1 MAQEIPQILRELPPQ
16 KFRELI
22 ETLLGGPLKRQSSG
36 SRKEV
41 VENPTDEQLRL
52 PHSRLM
58 GNKIMI
64 HHRQQ
69 ELHFETD
76 WLLPGEVSDF
86 ANSVAQVT
94 YLGAM
99 ADGRFQMED
108 GTEVPC
114 ADRWAEIV
122 AEEEGAPAS
131 PWPEGSEAVREDE
144 VESVYWG
151 AAVAE
156 RVEWRS
162 SPLREVVR
170 TPTKP
175 K

>member
-1 MAQEIPQILRELPPQ
+1 MAQEIPQILREIPPK

-41 VENPTDEQLRL
+41 VENPTEEQLRL
-52 PHSRLM
+52 PHSRLI
-58 GNKIMI
+58 GDKIMI

-76 WLLPGEVSDF
+76 WLSPDDVSDF

-94 YLGAM
+94 YLCAM
-99 ADGRFQMED
+99 ADGRFQMGD
-108 GTEVPC
+108 GTEEVC

-122 AEEEGAPAS
+122 AGESPAADES
-131 PWPEGSEAVREDE
+131 PPGGSGRRRRR
-144 VESVYWG
+144 G
-151 AAVAE
+151 
-156 RVEWRS
+156 RRS
-162 SPLREVVR
+162 LR
-170 TPTKP
+170 PTRRSRLY
-175 K
+175 